1 VTPADVIEYVKND
14 YISDFKSFM
23 GSMSEDQIRLFLG
36 EDVVRKVAKS
46 TVSGGMPMK
55 TVPKS
60 VNANRTTREPAKKTI
75 SPREYFKR

>member
-46 TVSGGMPMK
+46 TVAGGMPNK

-60 VNANRTTREPAKKTI
+60 VNANRPAREPQKKTL
-75 SPREYFKR
+75 SPREYFRR